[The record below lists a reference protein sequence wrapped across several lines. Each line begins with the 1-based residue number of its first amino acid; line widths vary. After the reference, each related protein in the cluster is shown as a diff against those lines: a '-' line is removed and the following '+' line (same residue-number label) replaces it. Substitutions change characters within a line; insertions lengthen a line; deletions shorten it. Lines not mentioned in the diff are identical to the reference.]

1 MADTDPTFGER
12 LRHLRER
19 RGLSREVFGG
29 LVGRSG
35 EWVKAVERGR
45 IHMPRVPMLLRIA
58 EVLRVNDLSDLT
70 GGQQL
75 PVESFSKGS
84 HDRTPAVADAML
96 SAAPS
101 ADVEPDLS
109 ALVGRLDDAWR
120 RWVTMPDQKSSV
132 ADLLPGLITDAR
144 AAVRALDGV
153 DRRRA
158 LVELGRAYSL
168 AQCFLAWQPAAELVW
183 LAADRAMAAAQDADD
198 PLAMAAA
205 AWYYGEVYRSSGQAE
220 RALSVVLESAA
231 LLDPAASTEQ
241 RARWGHLQVAAA
253 LAEAQTGRPGDAW
266 RRWDQASEAAE
277 GLGSRYSHPWLRFGR
292 ADVDAWALRLDV
304 RLFRPGDAVRRA
316 DQLDLSALSSPGRRA
331 IRLLDVAEAHQQR
344 AEPVG
349 VVHMIGK
356 AHRESAETVRF
367 NLFARHALAELSE
380 RRSAVRQDARELA
393 GQIGL
398 AG

>member
-1 MADTDPTFGER
+1 MTTEPTFGDR

-19 RGLSREVFGG
+19 RGLSRETFGG

-75 PVESFSKGS
+75 PVEAFSKGS

-96 SAAPS
+96 GAAPGT
-101 ADVEPDLS
+101 DVEPDLP
-109 ALVGRLDDAWR
+109 ALTGRIDDAWR
-120 RWVTMPDQKSSV
+120 RWVTLPDQKSPV
-132 ADLLPGLITDAR
+132 ADVLSGLLAEAR
-144 AAVRALDGV
+144 AAVRALDGT

-158 LVELGRAYSL
+158 LAELARVYSL

-183 LAADRAMAAAQDADD
+183 LAADRAMGAAQDADD
-198 PLAMAAA
+198 PLAMGAA

-220 RALSVVLESAA
+220 RALSVALDAA
-231 LLDPAASTEQ
+231 ELLDPAADTEQ
-241 RARWGHLQVAAA
+241 RARWGHLHLSAA
-253 LAEAQTGRPGDAW
+253 LSQAQAGRSGDAW
-266 RRWDQASEAAE
+266 RHWDQASEAADA
-277 GLGSRYSHPWLRFGR
+277 LGPRYVHPWLRFGR
-292 ADVDAWALRLDV
+292 ADVDGYALRLDV

-316 DQLDLSALSSPGRRA
+316 DRLDLSTLPGPGKRA
-331 IRLLDVAEAHQQR
+331 MRLLDVAEAHQQR
-344 AEPVG
+344 AEPASVL
-349 VVHMIGK
+349 HMIGK

-367 NLFARHALAELSE
+367 NLFARQALTELSE
-380 RRSAVRQDARELA
+380 RRSAVRQDARDLA
-393 GQIGL
+393 AQIGL